1 MIEWQLNRHACGLYH
16 THRILARRIERSAL
30 DARMMRLGA
39 RVNIARWNA
48 RSTKA
53 TQSAQRNRYDY
64 PDQRDHRTQLRE
76 QLAMPGVKGQL
87 MLGRNFDFACEH
99 TLGKC
104 AAIFIL

>member
-1 MIEWQLNRHACGLYH
+1 MLKMWAKPSRFI
-16 THRILARRIERSAL
+16 
-30 DARMMRLGA
+30 
-39 RVNIARWNA
+39 IARWNA